1 MSVYR
6 LNKLIRL
13 APNMTASGR
22 YTTAMQPQRHN
33 TSHSAQAADS
43 PAGHTAFKTLAI
55 TTPKPFVF
63 HVELHRPNK
72 LNAINK
78 QMWLEIKDCFEELS
92 TNPDCR
98 AIVLSASG
106 KHFTAGIDLS
116 DMMNL
121 GQQLADT
128 DDCAR
133 KGHILE
139 RVIKLYQDSISALEQ
154 CPKPVITAVHQA
166 CIGAGVDLI
175 TASDI
180 RYCTQDAFFQVK
192 EVEIGMAADV
202 GTLQRLPK
210 AIGSQ
215 SLARELCFTGRR
227 FEAAEAHAC
236 GLVSRVF
243 ADKESLVSGALALA
257 EQIAQKSPIAVQTTK
272 ASMVYSLEHSN
283 QEGLDHIRWYN
294 KLNLQSED
302 FAQAV
307 AAQLTKDEKPIFAK
321 L

>member
-1 MSVYR
+1 MIKWNNI
-6 LNKLIRL
+6 NKL
-13 APNMTASGR
+13 AQNMVAARMT
-22 YTTAMQPQRHN
+22 MQVQRHN
-33 TSHSAQAADS
+33 SSAEMLPQRSDDVSH
-43 PAGHTAFKTLAI
+43 FKTLAV

-78 QMWLEIKDCFEELS
+78 QMWLEIKDCFERLG

-98 AIVLSASG
+98 AIVISAAG

-116 DMMNL
+116 DMMKL
-121 GQQLADT
+121 GQELADVE
-128 DDCAR
+128 DVAR
-133 KGHILE
+133 KGVVLD
-139 RVIKLYQDSISALEQ
+139 RLIKLYQDSLSALEH

-180 RYCTQDAFFQVK
+180 RLCTQDAFFQVK
-192 EVEIGMAADV
+192 EVDIGMAADV

-215 SLARELCFTGRR
+215 SLARELCYTGRR
-227 FEAAEAHAC
+227 FEAAEAEHC

-243 ADKESLVSGALALA
+243 PDKESLLSGALALA
-257 EQIAQKSPIAVQTTK
+257 ENIAGKSPIAVQTTK
-272 ASMVYSLEHSN
+272 INMVYSLEHTN
-283 QEGLDHIRWYN
+283 QEGLDHIRTIN
-294 KLNLQSED
+294 KLHLQSED

-307 AAQLTKDEKPIFAK
+307 AAQLTKDEKPVYAK